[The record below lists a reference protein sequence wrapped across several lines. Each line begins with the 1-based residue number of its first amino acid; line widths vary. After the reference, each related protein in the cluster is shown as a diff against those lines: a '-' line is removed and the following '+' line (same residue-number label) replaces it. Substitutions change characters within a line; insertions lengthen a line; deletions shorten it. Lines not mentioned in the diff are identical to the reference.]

1 MVQPLIPLLVSL
13 LVLVLHASAAYLP
26 PTLADLLRHERIA
39 SFMAQ
44 KPLPTS
50 ALLAGAAMTSFP
62 SPLPVGSHPLEA
74 IPIERV
80 DILQDK
86 VDDLRNEMEEV
97 KAEMKMLK
105 GKAGEAGVKNDDGKE
120 KSNNAGHIVM
130 SNKEKAVT
138 DSDWSYEESR

>member
-1 MVQPLIPLLVSL
+1 
-13 LVLVLHASAAYLP
+13 
-26 PTLADLLRHERIA
+26 
-39 SFMAQ
+39 MAQ

-74 IPIERV
+74 IPKERV

-86 VDDLRNEMEEV
+86 LDDLRNEMEEV
-97 KAEMKMLK
+97 KAEMRMLK

-138 DSDWSYEESR
+138 ESDWSYEESRSVAERFQQTNGLGGPQELKTNHEKNQS